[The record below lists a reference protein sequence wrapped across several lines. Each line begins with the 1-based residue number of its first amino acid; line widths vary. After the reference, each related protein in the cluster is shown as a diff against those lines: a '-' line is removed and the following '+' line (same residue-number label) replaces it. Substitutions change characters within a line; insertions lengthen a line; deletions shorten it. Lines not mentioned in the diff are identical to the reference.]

1 MIQFNSIQSKC
12 QILYHS
18 HHVAILEFTKVHDH
32 LASIM
37 VQDDL
42 ATLMMDSKF
51 GNLQWDDPYQTP
63 ASLTGWRVVLQ
74 GKCISKTW
82 TC

>member
-1 MIQFNSIQSKC
+1 M
-12 QILYHS
+12 
-18 HHVAILEFTKVHDH
+18 AILEFTKVQDH

-82 TC
+82 TCKERMWHINQLEILLVSI